1 MKIGVISADP
11 AHENRVAL
19 TPDAVKKLRKLGFE
33 VVIQSGA
40 GQAAYYTDNSY
51 QAAGASIAESSAD
64 VIAAAR
70 IITTVNDLPTSITK
84 SLASSQIV
92 IGMLDP
98 YRNTQLDIYAAQ
110 GVSAFAMELL
120 PRTLSRA
127 QNMDVLSSQANL
139 AGYKAVLLAANEYAR
154 PFPMFMTSAG
164 TVKPAKVVI
173 LGVGVA
179 GLQAIATAKRLGAV
193 VEASDLRP
201 DAKEQVESLGGKW
214 LDVPMSADE
223 AQKAKATGGYAWTP
237 SAQYIKD
244 QAAVVD
250 KALSAADIVIT
261 TAQIPGRQAPRLVHQ
276 ATLAKMKAGSVL
288 IDMAAATGGNV
299 EGSVAN
305 ETITTAN
312 GVRIVGAGNIP
323 SMLAAQASD
332 FYANNLVNF
341 ITTLIAPQVTTEATD
356 NNSGN
361 SDNTAPNKLALHLNM
376 EDEIQGALAI
386 THEGQIRLAK
396 R

>member
-1 MKIGVISADP
+1 MKIGVISADS
-11 AHENRVAL
+11 ASESRVAL

-40 GQAAYYTDNSY
+40 GQASYYADELY
-51 QAAGASIAESSAD
+51 QAAGADIANSSID
-64 VIAAAR
+64 VVTQSQ
-70 IITTVNDLPTSITK
+70 IITTVNDLPTSTTA
-84 SLASSQIV
+84 SLTSGQIV

-98 YRNTQLDIYAAQ
+98 YRNTQLDTYAAK
-110 GVSAFAMELL
+110 GATAFAMELL

-139 AGYKAVLLAANEYAR
+139 AGYKAVLLAANEYSR

-201 DAKEQVESLGGKW
+201 TAREQVESLGGKW
-214 LDVPMSADE
+214 LDVPMSAEE
-223 AQKAKATGGYAWTP
+223 AETAKSTGGYAWTP
-237 SAQYIKD
+237 SEQYIKD
-244 QAAVVD
+244 QAAIVD
-250 KALSAADIVIT
+250 KALSNADIVIT

-276 ATLAKMKAGSVL
+276 STIAKMKAGSVL
-288 IDMAAATGGNV
+288 IDMAAGTGGNV
-299 EGSVAN
+299 EGSVPD
-305 ETITTAN
+305 ETITTSN
-312 GVRIVGAGNIP
+312 GVRIVGAANIP
-323 SMLAAQASD
+323 SQLAAQSSD
-332 FYANNLVNF
+332 LYANNLVNF
-341 ITTLIAPQVTTEATD
+341 ITTLIAPAATD
-356 NNSGN
+356 
-361 SDNTAPNKLALHLNM
+361 DATANTMALNLDM
-376 EDEIQGALAI
+376 KDEIQGALAV
-386 THEGQIRLAK
+386 THDNQVRLAK

>member
-1 MKIGVISADP
+1 MKIGVISAES
-11 AHENRVAL
+11 ASESRVAL

-40 GQAAYYTDNSY
+40 GQASYYADELY
-51 QAAGASIAESSAD
+51 QAAGADIANSSID
-64 VIAAAR
+64 VVTQSQ
-70 IITTVNDLPTSITK
+70 IITTVNDLPTSTTA
-84 SLASSQIV
+84 SLTSGQIV

-98 YRNTQLDIYAAQ
+98 YRNTQLDTYAAK
-110 GVSAFAMELL
+110 GATAFAMELL

-139 AGYKAVLLAANEYAR
+139 AGYKAVLLAANEYSR

-201 DAKEQVESLGGKW
+201 TAREQVESLGGKW
-214 LDVPMSADE
+214 LDVPMSAEE
-223 AQKAKATGGYAWTP
+223 AETAKSTGGYAWTP
-237 SAQYIKD
+237 SEQYIKD
-244 QAAVVD
+244 QAAIVD
-250 KALSAADIVIT
+250 KALSNADIVIT

-276 ATLAKMKAGSVL
+276 STIAKMKAGSVL
-288 IDMAAATGGNV
+288 IDMAAGTGGNV
-299 EGSVAN
+299 EGSVPD
-305 ETITTAN
+305 ETITTSN
-312 GVRIVGAGNIP
+312 GVRIVGAANIP
-323 SMLAAQASD
+323 SQLAAQSSD
-332 FYANNLVNF
+332 LYANNLVNF
-341 ITTLIAPQVTTEATD
+341 ITTLIAPAATD
-356 NNSGN
+356 
-361 SDNTAPNKLALHLNM
+361 DATANTMALNLDM
-376 EDEIQGALAI
+376 KDEIQGALAV
-386 THEGQIRLAK
+386 THDNQVRLAK

>member
-1 MKIGVISADP
+1 MKIGVISADI
-11 AHENRVAL
+11 ASESRVAL

-40 GQAAYYTDNSY
+40 GQAAYYADELY
-51 QAAGASIAESSAD
+51 QAAGADIANSSAE
-64 VIAAAR
+64 VVNQSQ
-70 IITTVNDLPTSITK
+70 IITTVNDLPTEVTD
-84 SLASSQIV
+84 SLASGQIV

-98 YRNTQLDIYAAQ
+98 YRNTQIDTYAAK
-110 GVSAFAMELL
+110 GATAFAMELL

-139 AGYKAVLLAANEYAR
+139 AGYKAVLLAANEYSR

-201 DAKEQVESLGGKW
+201 AAKEQVESLGGKW
-214 LDVPMSADE
+214 LDVPMSEDE

-237 SAQYIKD
+237 SEQYIKD

-261 TAQIPGRQAPRLVHQ
+261 TAQIPGRNAPRLVHG

-305 ETITTAN
+305 ETITTLN
-312 GVRIVGAGNIP
+312 GVRIVGAANIP
-323 SMLAAQASD
+323 SMLAAQSSD
-332 FYANNLVNF
+332 LYANNLVNF
-341 ITTLIAPQVTTEATD
+341 ITTLIASDEATD
-356 NNSGN
+356 KAAS
-361 SDNTAPNKLALHLNM
+361 NKLALHLDM
-376 EDEIQGALAI
+376 EDEIQGALAM
-386 THEGQIRLAK
+386 THEGQVRLAK

>member
-1 MKIGVISADP
+1 MKIGVISADITS
-11 AHENRVAL
+11 ESRVAI

-40 GQAAYYTDNSY
+40 GQAAYYADELY
-51 QAAGASIAESSAD
+51 QAAGADIASSRTE
-64 VIAAAR
+64 VITQSK
-70 IITTVNDLPTSITK
+70 IITTVNDLPAEATE
-84 SLASSQIV
+84 SLSSGQIV

-98 YRNTQLDIYAAQ
+98 YRSTQLDTYAAK
-110 GVSAFAMELL
+110 GATVFAMELL

-139 AGYKAVLLAANEYAR
+139 AGYKAVLLAANEYSR

-164 TVKPAKVVI
+164 TVKPAKVVV

-201 DAKEQVESLGGKW
+201 TAREQVESLGGKW
-214 LDVPMSADE
+214 LDVPMSAEE
-223 AQKAKATGGYAWTP
+223 AETAKSTGGYAWTP
-237 SAQYIKD
+237 SEQYVKD

-250 KALSAADIVIT
+250 KALSNADIVIT
-261 TAQIPGRQAPRLVHQ
+261 TAQIPGRNAPRLVHG

-288 IDMAAATGGNV
+288 IDMAAGTGGNV
-299 EGSVAN
+299 EGSVPN
-305 ETITTAN
+305 ETITTDN
-312 GVRIVGAGNIP
+312 GVRIVGAANIP
-323 SMLAAQASD
+323 SQLAAQSSD
-332 FYANNLVNF
+332 LYANNLVNF
-341 ITTLIAPQVTTEATD
+341 ITTLIAPTSDDASA
-356 NNSGN
+356 NN
-361 SDNTAPNKLALHLNM
+361 APSSLALNLDM
-376 EDEIQGALAI
+376 EDEIQGALAV
-386 THEGQIRLAK
+386 THDSQVRLAK

>member
-1 MKIGVISADP
+1 MKIGVISADN
-11 AHENRVAL
+11 ASESRVAL
-19 TPDAVKKLRKLGFE
+19 IPDAVKKLRKLGFE

-40 GQAAYYTDNSY
+40 GQAAYYADEMY
-51 QAAGASIAESSAD
+51 QAAGADIASSSAE
-64 VIAAAR
+64 VITQSQ
-70 IITTVNDLPTSITK
+70 IITTVHDLSAAAIE
-84 SLASSQIV
+84 SLNAGQIV

-98 YRNTQLDIYAAQ
+98 YRNTQLDTYAAK
-110 GVSAFAMELL
+110 GATAFAMELL

-139 AGYKAVLLAANEYAR
+139 AGYKAVLLAANEYSR

-201 DAKEQVESLGGKW
+201 TAREQVESLGGKW
-214 LDVPMSADE
+214 LDVPMSAEE
-223 AQKAKATGGYAWTP
+223 AETAKSTGGYAWTP
-237 SAQYIKD
+237 SEQYVKD

-250 KALSAADIVIT
+250 KALSNADIVIT
-261 TAQIPGRQAPRLVHQ
+261 TAQIPGRNAPRLVHG

-288 IDMAAATGGNV
+288 IDMAAGTGGNV
-299 EGSVAN
+299 EGSVPN

-312 GVRIVGAGNIP
+312 GVRIVGAANIP
-323 SMLAAQASD
+323 SMLAAQSSD
-332 FYANNLVNF
+332 LYANNLVNF
-341 ITTLIAPQVTTEATD
+341 ITTLIAPAATD
-356 NNSGN
+356 DAS
-361 SDNTAPNKLALHLNM
+361 ANKLALNLDM
-376 EDEIQGALAI
+376 EDEIQGALAV
-386 THEGQIRLAK
+386 THESQVRLAK

>member
-1 MKIGVISADP
+1 MKIGVISADS
-11 AHENRVAL
+11 ASESRVAI

-33 VVIQSGA
+33 VVIQSNA
-40 GQAAYYTDNSY
+40 GQAAYYADELY
-51 QAAGASIAESSAD
+51 QAAGADIASSSIE
-64 VIAAAR
+64 VITQSQ
-70 IITTVNDLPTSITK
+70 IITIVNDLPAAAIDD
-84 SLASSQIV
+84 LSSGQIV

-98 YRNTQLDIYAAQ
+98 YRNTQLDTYAAK
-110 GVSAFAMELL
+110 GATVFAMELL

-139 AGYKAVLLAANEYAR
+139 AGYKAVLLAANEYSR

-201 DAKEQVESLGGKW
+201 TAREQVESLGGKW
-214 LDVPMSADE
+214 LDVPMSAEE
-223 AQKAKATGGYAWTP
+223 AETAKSTGGYAWTP
-237 SAQYIKD
+237 SEQYVKD

-250 KALSAADIVIT
+250 KALSNADIVIT
-261 TAQIPGRQAPRLVHQ
+261 TAQIPGRNAPRLVHG

-288 IDMAAATGGNV
+288 IDMAAGTGGNV
-299 EGSVAN
+299 EGSVPN
-305 ETITTAN
+305 ETITTDN
-312 GVRIVGAGNIP
+312 GVRIVGAANIP
-323 SMLAAQASD
+323 SQLAAQSSD
-332 FYANNLVNF
+332 LYANNLVNF
-341 ITTLIAPQVTTEATD
+341 ITTLIAPAGDDTSA
-356 NNSGN
+356 
-361 SDNTAPNKLALHLNM
+361 SDASANLVLNLDM
-376 EDEIQGALAI
+376 EDEIQGALAV
-386 THEGQIRLAK
+386 THDSQVRLAK

>member
-1 MKIGVISADP
+1 MKIGVISADV
-11 AHENRVAL
+11 ASESRVAL
-19 TPDAVKKLRKLGFE
+19 TPDAVKKLRKLGFD

-40 GQAAYYTDNSY
+40 GQAAYYADELY
-51 QAAGASIAESSAD
+51 QTAGADIANTSIE
-64 VIAAAR
+64 VITQSQ
-70 IITTVNDLPTSITK
+70 IITTVHDLLAEATGHLTSG
-84 SLASSQIV
+84 QII

-98 YRNTQLDIYAAQ
+98 YRNTQLDTYASK
-110 GVSAFAMELL
+110 GVTAFAMELL

-139 AGYKAVLLAANEYAR
+139 AGYKAVLLAANEYSR

-201 DAKEQVESLGGKW
+201 AAKEQVESLGGKW
-214 LDVPMSADE
+214 LDVPMSEDE
-223 AQKAKATGGYAWTP
+223 AQKATATGGYAWTP
-237 SAQYIKD
+237 SEQYIKD

-250 KALSAADIVIT
+250 KALTNADIVIT
-261 TAQIPGRQAPRLVHQ
+261 TAQIPGRQAPRLVHE
-276 ATLAKMKAGSVL
+276 ATLAKMKSGSVL

-299 EGSVAN
+299 EGSVPD
-305 ETITTAN
+305 ETITTAG
-312 GVRIVGAGNIP
+312 GVRIVGAANIP
-323 SMLAAQASD
+323 SMLAAQSSD
-332 FYANNLVNF
+332 LYANNLVNF
-341 ITTLIAPQVTTEATD
+341 ITTLIAPAATEATSTD
-356 NNSGN
+356 
-361 SDNTAPNKLALHLNM
+361 KLALNLDM
-376 EDEIQGALAI
+376 EDEIQGALAV
-386 THEGQIRLAK
+386 THEGQVRLNK

>member
-1 MKIGVISADP
+1 MKIGVISADITS
-11 AHENRVAL
+11 ESRVAI

-40 GQAAYYTDNSY
+40 GQAAYYADELY
-51 QAAGASIAESSAD
+51 QAAGADIASSRTE
-64 VIAAAR
+64 VITQSK
-70 IITTVNDLPTSITK
+70 IITTVNDLPAEATE
-84 SLASSQIV
+84 SLSSGQIV

-98 YRNTQLDIYAAQ
+98 YRNTQLDTYAAK
-110 GVSAFAMELL
+110 GATVFAMELL

-139 AGYKAVLLAANEYAR
+139 AGYKAVLLAANEYSR

-201 DAKEQVESLGGKW
+201 TAREQVESLGGKW
-214 LDVPMSADE
+214 LDVPMSAEE
-223 AQKAKATGGYAWTP
+223 AKTAKSTGGYAWTP
-237 SAQYIKD
+237 SEQYVKD

-250 KALSAADIVIT
+250 KALSNADIVIT
-261 TAQIPGRQAPRLVHQ
+261 TAQIPGRNAPRLVHG

-288 IDMAAATGGNV
+288 IDMAAGTGGNV
-299 EGSVAN
+299 EGSVPDQ
-305 ETITTAN
+305 TITTDN
-312 GVRIVGAGNIP
+312 GVRIVGAANIP
-323 SMLAAQASD
+323 SMLAAQSSD
-332 FYANNLVNF
+332 LYANNLVNF
-341 ITTLIAPQVTTEATD
+341 ITTLIAPAGD
-356 NNSGN
+356 DASA
-361 SDNTAPNKLALHLNM
+361 SLALNLDM
-376 EDEIQGALAI
+376 EDEIQGALAV
-386 THEGQIRLAK
+386 THDSQVRLAK

>member
-1 MKIGVISADP
+1 MKIGVISAES
-11 AHENRVAL
+11 ASESRVAL

-40 GQAAYYTDNSY
+40 GQASYYADELY
-51 QAAGASIAESSAD
+51 QAAGADIANSSID
-64 VIAAAR
+64 VVTQSQ
-70 IITTVNDLPTSITK
+70 IITTVNDLPTSTTA
-84 SLASSQIV
+84 SLTSGQIV

-98 YRNTQLDIYAAQ
+98 YRNTQLDTYAAK
-110 GVSAFAMELL
+110 GATAFAMELL

-139 AGYKAVLLAANEYAR
+139 AGYKAVLLAANEYSR

-201 DAKEQVESLGGKW
+201 TAREQVESLGGKW
-214 LDVPMSADE
+214 LDVPMSAEE
-223 AQKAKATGGYAWTP
+223 AETAKSTGGYAWTP
-237 SAQYIKD
+237 SEQYIKD
-244 QAAVVD
+244 QAAIVD
-250 KALSAADIVIT
+250 KALSNADIVIT

-276 ATLAKMKAGSVL
+276 STIAKMKAGSVL
-288 IDMAAATGGNV
+288 IDMAAGTGGNV
-299 EGSVAN
+299 EGSVPD
-305 ETITTAN
+305 ETITTSN
-312 GVRIVGAGNIP
+312 GVRIVGAANIP
-323 SMLAAQASD
+323 SQLAAQSSD
-332 FYANNLVNF
+332 LYANNLVNF
-341 ITTLIAPQVTTEATD
+341 ITTLIAPAATD
-356 NNSGN
+356 
-361 SDNTAPNKLALHLNM
+361 DATANTMALNLDM
-376 EDEIQGALAI
+376 EDEIQGALAV
-386 THEGQIRLAK
+386 THDNQVRLAK